1 MRYLEVKE
9 HDKDSLF
16 YADGEYA
23 NPTVKA
29 LVDWGMK
36 MMRMYGE
43 DVRFHLSNNKEKT
56 MIKVTPVT
64 VK

>member
-9 HDKDSLF
+9 HEKDSL
-16 YADGEYA
+16 YYRDGDYV
-23 NPTVKA
+23 NPSVKA
-29 LVDWGMK
+29 IVEWGTK

-43 DVRFHLSNNKEKT
+43 DVRFHLSNNKEGN
-56 MIKVTPVT
+56 MIKVTPVI